1 MITTTLNAERVFGQP
16 LSAGNAQRNGIQ
28 NNKLVKTVVQ
38 SGEAAQ
44 STMTDSVELSDEF
57 QALMTGV
64 VSGVQLDASNY
75 AGVVSTSGEVPTSVE
90 VSESY
95 NEARMNTMPQSPTL
109 GDVRAVMMRKMT
121 RATDEAFFRGD
132 QHSGAVKY
140 AAVVAPMGATT
151 PQVSLDL
158 QTVQSVQSISTVQ
171 PTPRASG
178 YGGYK
183 PMSSRAVSSTAQAS
197 IRAKA

>member
-1 MITTTLNAERVFGQP
+1 MITATLNAERVLGQP

-28 NNKLVKTVVQ
+28 NNELAKPFVQ
-38 SGEAAQ
+38 SDDAVQ
-44 STMTDSVELSDEF
+44 SSVTDSVELSEEF

-64 VSGVQLDASNY
+64 VAGVQFDVNNH
-75 AGVVSTSGEVPTSVE
+75 AGIVSTSGDVPSTVE

-95 NEARMNTMPQSPTL
+95 DEARMIAMPQSPTL
-109 GDVRAVMMRKMT
+109 GDVRAVMMRKMA

-132 QHSGAVKY
+132 QHSGAVKH
-140 AAVVAPMGATT
+140 AAIAAQMGATT
-151 PQVSLDL
+151 PQVPLDL
-158 QTVQSVQSISTVQ
+158 QTVQSAQSISTVQ
-171 PTPRASG
+171 STPRVSS

-197 IRAKA
+197 IRVTA